1 MSEPEYPV
9 TPAVRLL
16 RDGGIPFSSHFYSYE
31 EHGGAPRAAT
41 ELGVPL
47 HQVVKTIVMST
58 ETHQTIL
65 ILMHGDMEI
74 SVKQMARILSV
85 KRITPC
91 DPVEVHRQTGYIVG
105 GISPLG
111 TRNRLPV
118 YVEASVLELPVMYL
132 NGGKRGFL
140 IGITPDELRKVL
152 VLTPVSVAV
161 PADSGHQPHR

>member
-1 MSEPEYPV
+1 VSAPECPV

-16 RDGGIPFSSHFYSYE
+16 REAGISFSPHFYSYE
-31 EHGGAPRAAT
+31 EHGGAPRAAS

-47 HQVVKTIVMST
+47 HQVVKTIVMET
-58 ETHQTIL
+58 ESHQAIL
-65 ILMHGDMEI
+65 ILMHGEMEI
-74 SVKQMARILSV
+74 SVKQMARILGV
-85 KRITPC
+85 KRVSPC
-91 DPVEVHRQTGYIVG
+91 DPATAHRQTGYMVG

-140 IGITPDELRKVL
+140 IGITPDDLQKVL

-161 PADSGHQPHR
+161 PPG